1 MNPDRNMQIIVML
14 LSELASTILPVRRL
28 LVVPTRRERFYELE
42 SMSVVSFIVHH
53 QVKLYGFT

>member
-1 MNPDRNMQIIVML
+1 MNPDRNTQIIVML

-42 SMSVVSFIVHH
+42 PMSVVSFIVHH

>member
-42 SMSVVSFIVHH
+42 SMSAVSFIVHH